1 MELTLQILFALPTK
15 ALLFQNSCLIKLIQT
30 LKELDNLSG
39 SSRFRFYN
47 NLKNCQANY
56 KFKEYSE
63 VIKPYQIQI

>member
-1 MELTLQILFALPTK
+1 MELTLQILFALPKK
-15 ALLFQNSCLIKLIQT
+15 ALLFQNSCLIKSIQT

-39 SSRFRFYN
+39 SSRFHFYN

-63 VIKPYQIQI
+63 VIKP

>member
-47 NLKNCQANY
+47 NLKNSQANY

-63 VIKPYQIQI
+63 VIKP